1 MTIRRYST
9 KERVMNHTFF
19 EQDFMSTALRLLKSH
34 ASNQAHVTEL
44 MNKNVQENH
53 PSLDYE
59 EYEKDEINDY
69 NNFVQ
74 DFVAVFKTE
83 LEERKS

>member
-1 MTIRRYST
+1 MTIKLHT
-9 KERVMNHTFF
+9 KKELVMNHTFF
-19 EQDFMSTALRLLKSH
+19 QQDFMSTALRLLESH
-34 ASNQAHVTEL
+34 AGNQAHVTEL
-44 MNKNVQENH
+44 MNKNEQENH
-53 PSLDYE
+53 PCIDYE

-83 LEERKS
+83 LEENAS